1 MGQGARM
8 DNLKTLRAADGRPIS
23 VLATQAG
30 VSDICIKALEDGG
43 ARDHHEVANLCAALG
58 VDAATAGVANL
69 DG

>member
-8 DNLKTLRAADGRPIS
+8 DNLKTERLSSGKPIA
-23 VLATQAG
+23 VLAHEAG
-30 VSDICIKALEDGG
+30 VSDACIKALEDGG

-58 VDAATAGVANL
+58 ISAVTGGVANL